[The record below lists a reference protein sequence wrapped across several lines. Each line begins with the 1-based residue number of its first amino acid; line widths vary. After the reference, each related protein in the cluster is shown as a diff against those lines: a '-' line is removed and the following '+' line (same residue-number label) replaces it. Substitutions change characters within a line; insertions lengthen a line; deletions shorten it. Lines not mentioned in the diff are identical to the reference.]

1 MTKEDIRKIVYAATK
16 ECEKNFD
23 KHKIEEYT
31 LANKTTIPFT
41 SRTLHTRKV
50 SDWGTDEDEDEII
63 CYSKGG
69 WEKFDITVQVGAG
82 AQKVISKEITKL
94 SADDIIGMFE
104 KMELINKVEFIHKSY
119 AILQSSEY
127 KSDLL

>member
-1 MTKEDIRKIVYAATK
+1 MTKEAIKKLVYAVTK

-23 KHKIEEYT
+23 KHKIDGYT
-31 LANKTTIPFT
+31 LANKTTIPFS

-63 CYSKGG
+63 CYSKDG
-69 WEKFDITVQVGAG
+69 WEKFEITVQVGAG
-82 AQKVISKEITKL
+82 VQKVVSQEVTKL
-94 SADDIIGMFE
+94 SADNIVNMFE
-104 KMELINKVEFIHKSY
+104 AMELLNQAEFIHKAY
-119 AILQSSEY
+119 AILQFSEY

>member
-1 MTKEDIRKIVYAATK
+1 MTKESIEKLVYAVTK

-31 LANKTTIPFT
+31 LANKTTIPFS

-63 CYSKGG
+63 CYSKDG
-69 WEKFDITVQVGAG
+69 WEKFEITVQVGAG
-82 AQKVISKEITKL
+82 VQKVVSQDVTKL
-94 SADDIIGMFE
+94 SAESIIDMFE
-104 KMELINKVEFIHKSY
+104 TMELWNQTEFVHKAY
-119 AILQSSEY
+119 TILQFSEY
-127 KSDLL
+127 KSELL